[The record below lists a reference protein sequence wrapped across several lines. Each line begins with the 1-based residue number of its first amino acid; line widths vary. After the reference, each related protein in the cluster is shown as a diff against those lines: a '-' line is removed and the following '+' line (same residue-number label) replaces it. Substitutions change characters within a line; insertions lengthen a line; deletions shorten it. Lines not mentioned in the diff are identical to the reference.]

1 MLKVASLRL
10 AEVTLGRLLVDVTLN
25 VTELELAEVVC
36 IKLDEGFDFF
46 VERLLVPPGHGD
58 DLPAAFER

>member
-1 MLKVASLRL
+1 MRL
-10 AEVTLGRLLVDVTLN
+10 AEVTLGRSVVNVALN

-36 IKLDEGFDFF
+36 IKLDEGFNFF
-46 VERLLVPPGHGD
+46 VEILLVPLGHGD